1 MEAQKQFSAAVLA
14 GGYSSRMGRDKAALS
29 FGGTTMLD
37 QQVRKLR
44 SVGIEDIMI
53 SGSELAV
60 SGTRYVPDV
69 FPHRGPLSGIHA
81 CLQAARGKSVLFLSV
96 DVPLVPVEALSALL
110 DAHANGV
117 TLIRHGDRIEPLI
130 GVYDR
135 TLLRICEKILGSD
148 KTAVK
153 QLLEHASVHT
163 ILRADNE
170 LFYTNCNTEAD
181 YLFLCSHNER

>member
-81 CLQAARGKSVLFLSV
+81 CLQAARGKSVLFPALTFLLS
-96 DVPLVPVEALSALL
+96 LSKRFRRCWMP
-110 DAHANGV
+110 
-117 TLIRHGDRIEPLI
+117 TP
-130 GVYDR
+130 
-135 TLLRICEKILGSD
+135 
-148 KTAVK
+148 TA
-153 QLLEHASVHT
+153 S
-163 ILRADNE
+163 R
-170 LFYTNCNTEAD
+170 
-181 YLFLCSHNER
+181 